1 MATSSRAVSR
11 TASVA
16 GVAGVR
22 GVPARH
28 RNTVPVPCGAAVA
41 VPAKTAR
48 GHRQQSGSTQD
59 QADQVDAHGGI
70 EANPNRCVQVK
81 HAVGD
86 RA

>member
-11 TASVA
+11 TAIVA
-16 GVAGVR
+16 

-28 RNTVPVPCGAAVA
+28 RNTMPVPCRAAVA

-70 EANPNRCVQVK
+70 EANPNQCIQVK
-81 HAVGD
+81 HAAGD